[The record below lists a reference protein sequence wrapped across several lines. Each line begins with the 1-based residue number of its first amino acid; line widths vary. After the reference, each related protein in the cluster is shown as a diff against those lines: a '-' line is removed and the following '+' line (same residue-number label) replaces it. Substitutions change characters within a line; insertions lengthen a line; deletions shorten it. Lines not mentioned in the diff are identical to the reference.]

1 MATPVEF
8 DVTVSNVDGES
19 EWLPLNRWA
28 SALMRL
34 TTTVTGTP
42 TYSIVGT
49 QKNVLRDGVTTTA
62 ADEIPLNGLDTLT
75 AATNNTQNVLFRAIK
90 LKVVSGTGTVRL
102 RVQSEGDIA

>member
-8 DVTVSNVDGES
+8 DVTISNVDGES

-34 TTTVTGTP
+34 TTTLTGTP

-49 QKNVLRDGVTTTA
+49 QKNILRNGVTTTA
-62 ADEIPLNGLDTLT
+62 ADEIPLNGFDTLT
-75 AATNNTQNVLFRAIK
+75 AGTNNVQDVLFRAIK
-90 LKVVSGTGTVRL
+90 LKVTAGTGTVRL
-102 RVQSEGDIA
+102 RAQSEGDIA